1 MKKREFYI
9 YQEDLVRYRTK
20 RNCVTI
26 SQLVGNLN
34 ENYCVENMLKLRTE
48 TITNYLKKQGYL
60 SVDENNKKRPTLKG
74 RVLGITVGSST
85 AKNGDRYDVNLYN
98 EKAQQYVVDNLYNI
112 LLKS

>member
-26 SQLVGNLN
+26 SQLVGDLN

-48 TITNYLKKQGYL
+48 TITNYLKKK
-60 SVDENNKKRPTLKG
+60 D
-74 RVLGITVGSST
+74 I
-85 AKNGDRYDVNLYN
+85 
-98 EKAQQYVVDNLYNI
+98 
-112 LLKS
+112 